1 MLVAVVGSTVFA
13 TARLLLPCKPRVS
26 IAFEGDVANLA
37 ISPDGA
43 FVVSASNFYQ
53 GVHVWDCRTGCLVAE
68 WPCEDIEFLSAAISA
83 DSRHVAAI
91 DRNGQCIVWDVASR
105 TQISSRKLD
114 DFPNEGL
121 PSVTFATDGRLF
133 SLEPGFGGD
142 GLRVW
147 NGYTGRELESRGG
160 DGCVQFRSGSIV
172 GIEGGRRPSLKV
184 VDLVTGSCLARIPP
198 QGRDDWSQ
206 ACLFDFAPSAG
217 VVACVGQE
225 EFTLRDVASDQ
236 VRKIK
241 ASIDQDLADVLGLA
255 SISLSP
261 DGQYLAVGPYD
272 PLPVPDGPL
281 ALLVTALPTSLAE
294 TLLPLSD
301 RSIRVFDTSDGR
313 ERLRLPGAW
322 PMFSPDGG
330 TLLVHDPGSAWFRS
344 IPTRINLYDVP
355 FRGPRLQAL
364 LLGLFAG
371 VLTYVFAS
379 RWSRS
384 SRRRQAGPIPPAR
397 QGAS

>member
-13 TARLLLPCKPRVS
+13 AARLLLPCKPRVS

-53 GVHVWDCRTGCLVAE
+53 GVHVWDCRSGCLVAE
-68 WPCEDIEFLSAAISA
+68 WPCEDIEFHSAAISA

-91 DRNGQCIVWDVASR
+91 DKNGQCFVWDVPSR
-105 TQISSRKLD
+105 AQVSLSKLD

-121 PSVTFATDGRLF
+121 PCVTFATDGRLF
-133 SLEPGFGGD
+133 ALESGFGGD

-147 NGYTGRELESRGG
+147 NGYTGRKLESRGS
-160 DGCVQFRSGSIV
+160 DGYVRFRSGSIV

-217 VVACVGQE
+217 VVACVGEE
-225 EFTLRDVASDQ
+225 EFILLDIASDQ
-236 VRKIK
+236 VRRIK
-241 ASIDQDLADVLGLA
+241 ANIDQDLADSLGFA
-255 SISLSP
+255 SIGLSP

-272 PLPVPDGPL
+272 PLPGLDGL
-281 ALLVTALPTSLAE
+281 QALVLSTLPTSLAE

-301 RSIRVFDTSDGR
+301 RSIRVFGTSDGR
-313 ERLRLPGAW
+313 ERLCLPGAW

-330 TLLVHDPGSAWFRS
+330 TLLVHDPGSGWFRS
-344 IPTRINLYDVP
+344 VPTRLNLYDVP

-364 LLGLFAG
+364 LLGLLAG
-371 VLTYVFAS
+371 VLTYAFAS
-379 RWSRS
+379 WCPRSRGAAKS
-384 SRRRQAGPIPPAR
+384 LRTSLAAR
-397 QGAS
+397 